1 MSPIRRNPH
10 RARCEHPAVWFW
22 SIRPLSGMKLSKT
35 NGSSNLRSRFVLIV
49 LYNCLLACVA
59 LLSTIGRSE
68 GARGEVENGS
78 S

>member
-1 MSPIRRNPH
+1 MDRRIFAH
-10 RARCEHPAVWFW
+10 
-22 SIRPLSGMKLSKT
+22 
-35 NGSSNLRSRFVLIV
+35 GSSLIV
-49 LYNCLLACVA
+49 FYNCLLACVA